1 MRRQDREVTDPQR
14 IREIIDACAV
24 CRLGLYDG
32 EEVYIVP
39 LNFGYAQQGGRWT
52 LYFHGAHEGRKMEL
66 LRRKPTVSFE
76 MDAHFA
82 LLPGPNACQY
92 SARYQ
97 CVMGTGRASV
107 VEDLEQKRVA
117 LRAIMAHLA
126 GEGPWA
132 LADAQLQAVC
142 VFQVDVLTLSCKEH

>member
-97 CVMGTGRASV
+97 CVMGTGPPGRRGAVGVGRRPASGR
-107 VEDLEQKRVA
+107 LRLPGRRPYPLLQGA
-117 LRAIMAHLA
+117 LNAHRPHLPIA
-126 GEGPWA
+126 FWGHA
-132 LADAQLQAVC
+132 R
-142 VFQVDVLTLSCKEH
+142 